1 MTTSLYI
8 LELAAGASAGGGY
21 PANELY
27 QGNWSIPI
35 NIAYY
40 YDKFKTHY
48 DEEERHIIDDND
60 SINNNNQTP

>member
-1 MTTSLYI
+1 MI
-8 LELAAGASAGGGY
+8 LLAAVALPMNY
-21 PANELY
+21 T

-60 SINNNNQTP
+60 SINNNN

>member
-1 MTTSLYI
+1 MNYT
-8 LELAAGASAGGGY
+8 
-21 PANELY
+21 